1 MTRRCI
7 SWPAFGDGLERL
19 PALWKRGLAL
29 EGSVVVHTLSICG
42 LVALSSSSSVT
53 EHGLLAGQFGV
64 HKDLKKM
71 KESVLNPSAE

>member
-1 MTRRCI
+1 MPRPCI
-7 SWPAFGDGLERL
+7 NWPAVRDGLERL
-19 PALWKRGLAL
+19 PALWKRGPAL

-42 LVALSSSSSVT
+42 LVALLSSSSVI

-64 HKDLKKM
+64 CKDLKKM